1 MISVILQAC
10 IQGNYYLFTEAIT
23 ELIFNFM
30 KTFLVEPIL
39 RIGSLNTS
47 FEYLTKFEV
56 QLFHTLILLMN
67 YVNDITLL
75 DDTAWKMF
83 KYWFFFGP
91 YYPIIALNT
100 GHKKLHI
107 WILFT
112 QCEGHVFWPSVS
124 CKCAGTFRTGGL
136 FYH

>member
-23 ELIFNFM
+23 ELIVNFM

-75 DDTAWKMF
+75 DDT
-83 KYWFFFGP
+83 
-91 YYPIIALNT
+91 
-100 GHKKLHI
+100 
-107 WILFT
+107 
-112 QCEGHVFWPSVS
+112 V
-124 CKCAGTFRTGGL
+124 
-136 FYH
+136 

>member
-23 ELIFNFM
+23 ELIVNFM

-67 YVNDITLL
+67 YVNDIHCWMTLREKCSNT
-75 DDTAWKMF
+75 D
-83 KYWFFFGP
+83 FFWSVLP
-91 YYPIIALNT
+91 YNCTEYRP
-100 GHKKLHI
+100 
-107 WILFT
+107 
-112 QCEGHVFWPSVS
+112 
-124 CKCAGTFRTGGL
+124 
-136 FYH
+136 